1 MCNMKF
7 NILTIFP
14 EMFEGP
20 FGASMLKSAVETGAL
35 EISIVDIRDFAN
47 DKHRTVDDYPFG
59 GGSGM
64 IMKCEPV
71 YLALEAVLGGRE
83 RDELTTVLLSPQGR
97 VFDQTVARELAEKEE
112 ITLICGHYK
121 GVDERIRDHLIDDEI
136 SIGDYVMTGGELAA
150 MVIVDAVTRLL
161 PGVLGDLASAE
172 TDSFYEGLIE
182 GGNYTRPRSFKGHD
196 VPEVLVGGNHEAIRR
211 WQRRDSLRKTLERR
225 PDLLEKA
232 ELTDEDKR
240 MLEEMRKNRHI
251 S

>member
-1 MCNMKF
+1 MKF

-20 FGASMLKSAVETGAL
+20 FDTSMMKSARETGAV
-35 EISIVDIRDFAN
+35 EISVVDIRDYTT

-71 YLALEAVLGGRE
+71 FLAAEAVLGD
-83 RDELTTVLLSPQGR
+83 RDRSEVTTILLSPQGR
-97 VFDQTVARELAEKEE
+97 AFSQDVARELAEKRE

-121 GVDERIRDHLIDDEI
+121 GVDERIREYLADDEI

-150 MVIVDAVTRLL
+150 MVIVDAVTRLQ
-161 PGVLGDLASAE
+161 PGVLGDLDSAE

-182 GGNYTRPRSFKGHD
+182 GGNYTRPRDFRGHE
-196 VPEVLVGGNHEAIRR
+196 VPEVLVGGNHAAIRR

-225 PDLLEKA
+225 PDLLDSA
-232 ELTDEDKR
+232 PLTEEDKR
-240 MLEEMRKNRHI
+240 TLEELRKNRHI

>member
-1 MCNMKF
+1 MKF

-20 FGASMLKSAVETGAL
+20 FDASMLKAATESGVV
-35 EISIVDIRDFAN
+35 EISIVDIRDYAT

-71 YLALEAVLGGRE
+71 YLAAEAVLGGRDRSE
-83 RDELTTVLLSPQGR
+83 VTTILLSPQGR
-97 VFDQTVARELAEKEE
+97 VFDQGIARELAEKKE

-121 GVDERIRDHLIDDEI
+121 GVDERIRDHLVDDEI

-150 MVIVDAVTRLL
+150 MVVVDAVTRLL

-182 GGNYTRPRSFKGHD
+182 NGNYTRPRSFRGHD
-196 VPEVLVGGNHEAIRR
+196 VPEVLPGGNHEAIRK
-211 WQRRDSLRKTLERR
+211 WQRRDALRKTLERR
-225 PDLLEKA
+225 PDLLDSA
-232 ELTDEDKR
+232 QLTDEDKR
-240 MLEEMRKNRHI
+240 MLEEIEKNRHI

>member
-1 MCNMKF
+1 MKF

-14 EMFEGP
+14 EMFDGP
-20 FGASMLKSAVETGAL
+20 FSTSMLKAATESGAL
-35 EISIVDIRDFAN
+35 EISIIDIRDYAT
-47 DKHRTVDDYPFG
+47 DRHRTVDDYPFG

-71 YLALEAVLGGRE
+71 YSAVEAALGGRDPGE
-83 RDELTTVLLSPQGR
+83 VTTVLLSPQGR
-97 VFDQTVARELAEKEE
+97 VFDQDVARELAEKKE

-121 GVDERIRDHLIDDEI
+121 GVDERIRDHLVDDEI
-136 SIGDYVMTGGELAA
+136 SIGDYVMTGGELGA
-150 MVIVDAVTRLL
+150 MVIVDSVTRLL

-182 GGNYTRPRSFKGHD
+182 SGNYTRPRSYRGHD
-196 VPEVLVGGNHEAIRR
+196 VPEVLVGGNHEAIKK

-225 PDLLEKA
+225 PDLLDSA
-232 ELTDEDKR
+232 QLTDEDKR
-240 MLEEMRKNRHI
+240 MLEEIEKNRHI

>member
-1 MCNMKF
+1 MKF

-20 FGASMLKSAVETGAL
+20 FTSSMMKSAVESGAIA
-35 EISIVDIRDFAN
+35 ISIIDIRDYAR

-71 YLALEAVLGGRE
+71 FLAAEAVLNGRE
-83 RDELTTVLLSPQGR
+83 RSEVATILLSPQGR
-97 VFDQTVARELAEKEE
+97 VFNQDIARELADRQEV
-112 ITLICGHYK
+112 TLICGHYK
-121 GVDERIRDHLIDDEI
+121 GVDERIREHLVDDEI

-150 MVIVDAVTRLL
+150 MVVVDAITRLL

-172 TDSFYEGLIE
+172 TDSFYDGLIE
-182 GGNYTRPRSFKGHD
+182 SASYTRPRSFRGHE
-196 VPEVLVGGNHEAIRR
+196 VPEVLLGGNHEAIRQ
-211 WQRRDSLRKTLERR
+211 WKRRSSLRKTLERR
-225 PDLLEKA
+225 PDLLDSAPLK
-232 ELTDEDKR
+232 DEDKR
-240 MLEEMRKNRHI
+240 MLEELKKKRHI

>member
-1 MCNMKF
+1 MKF

-20 FGASMLKSAVETGAL
+20 LDASMVRSAVEGGVV
-35 EISIVDIRDFAN
+35 EISIVDIRDFAG

-71 YLALEAVLGGRE
+71 FLAVESVLGGRDRSE
-83 RDELTTVLLSPQGR
+83 VATVLLSPQGR
-97 VFDQTVARELAEKEE
+97 VFTQDVARELAGRKEV
-112 ITLICGHYK
+112 TLVCGHYK
-121 GVDERIRDHLIDDEI
+121 GVDERIRENLVDDEI
-136 SIGDYVMTGGELAA
+136 SIGDFVITGGELAA
-150 MVIVDAVTRLL
+150 MVVVDAVTRLL

-182 GGNYTRPRSFKGHD
+182 SGNYTRPRNFKGHE
-196 VPEVLVGGNHEAIRR
+196 VPEVLIGGNHEAIRLWR
-211 WQRRDSLRKTLERR
+211 RRDSLRKTLERR
-225 PDLLEKA
+225 PDLLETA
-232 ELTDEDKR
+232 PLTDEDKR
-240 MLEEMRKNRHI
+240 ILEELKKNRHI

>member
-1 MCNMKF
+1 MKF

-20 FGASMLKSAVETGAL
+20 FSMSMLKGAAESGVL
-35 EISIVDIRDFAN
+35 EIAIVDIRDYAT

-71 YLALEAVLGGRE
+71 SLALEAVLAGRRRSE
-83 RDELTTVLLSPQGR
+83 ATTILLSPQGR
-97 VFDQTVARELAEKEE
+97 VFSQDIARGLAEKKE
-112 ITLICGHYK
+112 ITLVCGHYK
-121 GVDERIRDHLIDDEI
+121 GVDERIRDYLVDDEI

-150 MVIVDAVTRLL
+150 MVVVDAVTRLL

-172 TDSFYEGLIE
+172 SDSFYGGLIE
-182 GGNYTRPRSFKGHD
+182 SGNYTRPRSFGGHD
-196 VPEVLVGGNHEAIRR
+196 VPDVLVGGNHEAIRK

-225 PDLLEKA
+225 PELLDSA
-232 ELTDEDKR
+232 RLTDEDKR
-240 MLEEMRKNRHI
+240 MLEEIEKNRHI

>member
-1 MCNMKF
+1 MKF

-14 EMFEGP
+14 EMFDGP
-20 FGASMLKSAVETGAL
+20 FDASMLKSAAESGVI
-35 EISIVDIRDFAN
+35 EISLVDIRDFAT

-71 YLALEAVLGGRE
+71 SLALEAVLAGRQRSE
-83 RDELTTVLLSPQGR
+83 VNTVLLSPQGR
-97 VFDQTVARELAEKEE
+97 VFSQNIARELAEKKE
-112 ITLICGHYK
+112 IALICGHYK
-121 GVDERIRDHLIDDEI
+121 GVDERIRDHLVDDEI

-150 MVIVDAVTRLL
+150 MVVVDAVTRLL

-172 TDSFYEGLIE
+172 TDSFYGGLIE
-182 GGNYTRPRSFKGHD
+182 GGNYTRPRTFEGHD
-196 VPEVLVGGNHEAIRR
+196 VPEVLVGGNHEAIRQ

-240 MLEEMRKNRHI
+240 MLEEIEKNRHI

>member
-1 MCNMKF
+1 MKF
-7 NILTIFP
+7 NVLTIFP

-20 FGASMLKSAVETGAL
+20 FASSMMKSAAESGVV
-35 EISIVDIRDFAN
+35 EISIVDIREYAG

-71 YLALEAVLGGRE
+71 FLAAEAVLNGRDRSE
-83 RDELTTVLLSPQGR
+83 VVTILLSPQGR
-97 VFDQTVARELAEKEE
+97 VFNQDIARELAERQE

-121 GVDERIRDHLIDDEI
+121 GVDERIREHLVDDEI

-150 MVIVDAVTRLL
+150 MVVVDAVTRLL

-182 GGNYTRPRSFKGHD
+182 CANYTRPRNFRGHE
-196 VPEVLVGGNHEAIRR
+196 VPEVLVGGNHEAIRQ
-211 WQRRDSLRKTLERR
+211 WKRRNSLRKTLERR
-225 PDLLEKA
+225 PDLLDSA
-232 ELTDEDKR
+232 PLRDEDKR
-240 MLEEMRKNRHI
+240 TLEELKKKRHI
-251 S
+251 C

>member
-1 MCNMKF
+1 MKF

-14 EMFEGP
+14 GMFEGP
-20 FGASMLKSAVETGAL
+20 FDSSMLKAAVESGVL
-35 EISIVDIRDFAN
+35 EISIIDIRDFAT
-47 DKHRTVDDYPFG
+47 DKHRTMDDYPFG

-71 YLALEAVLGGRE
+71 YLATEAVLAGRD
-83 RDELTTVLLSPQGR
+83 RADVPTILLSPQGR
-97 VFDQTVARELAEKEE
+97 VFDQAVARELARKNE

-150 MVIVDAVTRLL
+150 MVVVDAVTRLQ

-172 TDSFYEGLIE
+172 SDSFYGGLIE
-182 GGNYTRPRSFKGHD
+182 SGNYTRPRSFMGHD
-196 VPEVLVGGNHEAIRR
+196 VPEVLVGGNHEAIRK

-225 PDLLEKA
+225 PDLLDSA
-232 ELTDEDKR
+232 TLTDEDKR
-240 MLEEMRKNRHI
+240 MLEEIEKKRHI

>member
-1 MCNMKF
+1 MKF

-20 FGASMLKSAVETGAL
+20 FSASMLKAAADGGIV
-35 EISIVDIRDFAN
+35 EISIVDIRDYTT

-71 YLALEAVLGGRE
+71 YAAVEAAAGGRDSSE
-83 RDELTTVLLSPQGR
+83 VTTVLLSPQGR
-97 VFDQTVARELAEKEE
+97 VFDQRTARALARMKE

-121 GVDERIRDHLIDDEI
+121 GVDERIRDHLVDDEI

-150 MVIVDAVTRLL
+150 MVVVDAVTRLL
-161 PGVLGDLASAE
+161 PGVLGDLDSAE

-182 GGNYTRPRSFKGHD
+182 SGNYTRPRSFRGHD
-196 VPEVLVGGNHEAIRR
+196 VPEVLVGGNHEAIRK

-225 PDLLEKA
+225 PDLLESA
-232 ELTDEDKR
+232 QLTDEDKR
-240 MLEEMRKNRHI
+240 MLEEIEKNRHI

>member
-1 MCNMKF
+1 MKF

-20 FGASMLKSAVETGAL
+20 FDSSMIKSAIEGGVI
-35 EISIVDIRDFAN
+35 EISIVDIRDYAT

-71 YLALEAVLGGRE
+71 FLAVEAVLSGRE
-83 RDELTTVLLSPQGR
+83 RSEVEAVLLSPQGR
-97 VFDQTVARELAEKEE
+97 VFNQKIARELAEKRE

-121 GVDERIRDHLIDDEI
+121 GVDERIREYLVDDEI

-150 MVIVDAVTRLL
+150 MVVVDAVTRLL

-182 GGNYTRPRSFKGHD
+182 NANYTRPRDFRGHE

-211 WQRRDSLRKTLERR
+211 WQRRDSLRKTRERR
-225 PDLLEKA
+225 PDLLDTA
-232 ELTDEDKR
+232 PLTDEDKR
-240 MLEEMRKNRHI
+240 MLEELD
-251 S
+251 

>member
-1 MCNMKF
+1 MKF

-14 EMFEGP
+14 EMFESP
-20 FGASMLKSAVETGAL
+20 FDSSMLKAAAESGVV
-35 EISIVDIRDFAN
+35 EISIVDIRDFAT

-71 YLALEAVLGGRE
+71 YHAVESVLGGRDRSE
-83 RDELTTVLLSPQGR
+83 VTTVLLSPQGR
-97 VFDQTVARELAEKEE
+97 VFDQKTARELADRKE

-121 GVDERIRDHLIDDEI
+121 GVDERIRDHLVDDEI

-150 MVIVDAVTRLL
+150 MVIVDSVTRLL

-172 TDSFYEGLIE
+172 TDSFYGGLIE
-182 GGNYTRPRSFKGHD
+182 GGNYTRPRSFEGHE
-196 VPEVLVGGNHEAIRR
+196 VPEVLVGGNHEAISK

-225 PDLLEKA
+225 PDLLDRA

-240 MLEEMRKNRHI
+240 MLEEIKKNRHI

>member
-1 MCNMKF
+1 MKF

-20 FGASMLKSAVETGAL
+20 FSASMLRAAAESGVL
-35 EISIVDIRDFAN
+35 EISLIDIRDYAT

-71 YLALEAVLGGRE
+71 YLAIEAVRGGRD
-83 RDELTTVLLSPQGR
+83 RSELTTVLLSPQGR
-97 VFDQTVARELAEKEE
+97 VFDQAIARELAEKKE

-121 GVDERIRDHLIDDEI
+121 GVDERIRDHLVDDEI

-161 PGVLGDLASAE
+161 PGVLGDLASAQS
-172 TDSFYEGLIE
+172 DSFYEGLIE
-182 GGNYTRPRSFKGHD
+182 SGNYTRPRSFMGHD
-196 VPEVLVGGNHEAIRR
+196 VPEVLVGGNHDAIRK

-225 PDLLEKA
+225 PDLLDSA
-232 ELTDEDKR
+232 PLTDEDKR
-240 MLEEMRKNRHI
+240 ILEEMGENRHI

>member
-1 MCNMKF
+1 MKF

-20 FGASMLKSAVETGAL
+20 FDVSMLKAATEGGVV
-35 EISIVDIRDFAN
+35 EISIVDIRDYAT

-71 YLALEAVLGGRE
+71 YLATGAVLGGRDRSE
-83 RDELTTVLLSPQGR
+83 VTTILLSPQGR
-97 VFDQTVARELAEKEE
+97 VFDQGIARALAEKKE

-121 GVDERIRDHLIDDEI
+121 GVDERIRDHLVDDEI

-150 MVIVDAVTRLL
+150 MVVVDAVTRLL

-182 GGNYTRPRSFKGHD
+182 SGNYTRPRSFRGRD
-196 VPEVLVGGNHEAIRR
+196 VPEVLTGGNHEAIRK
-211 WQRRDSLRKTLERR
+211 WQRRDALRKTLERR
-225 PDLLEKA
+225 PDLLDSA
-232 ELTDEDKR
+232 QLTDEDKR
-240 MLEEMRKNRHI
+240 MLEEIEKNRHI